1 MVDFCMYFEG
11 RADRQDLLMSQIWGE
26 NVIRESRM
34 LRFWPEQ
41 VEGRGTFSV
50 MGN

>member
-1 MVDFCMYFEG
+1 MVDFSMYFEG

-26 NVIRESRM
+26 NVIKESRM
-34 LRFWPEQ
+34 LRFHPEQ
-41 VEGRGTFSV
+41 VEDRGPLSV